1 MLIFAISRKREEEV
15 IKVPGGV
22 PVSVSSALSISDDG
36 FAIRE
41 LRIAVSPAEMQ
52 TLVGMN
58 ESLYNEQTASCIYR
72 FNPHVSVKHVQE
84 FLRMLQY
91 FIPLEDTQTVDESQR
106 E

>member
-1 MLIFAISRKREEEV
+1 MLSNISR
-15 IKVPGGV
+15 GV
-22 PVSVSSALSISDDG
+22 PVSVSSALNISDDG

-41 LRIAVSPAEMQ
+41 LAVSPAEMQ
-52 TLVGMN
+52 TLVGIN

-91 FIPLEDTQTVDESQR
+91 FIPLEEPQTVDESQR